1 MSFIGS
7 LEDGSFVRN
16 LESKI
21 ASFSPEVIG
30 LLRLAGLV
38 GTVAAP
44 QDAVAINA
52 AVGGVEAITSALASH
67 AAIQT
72 VASTTLTQVVANLQA
87 NGNQEAA
94 NQVQGVVNTIAQ
106 TAPAIDTVLTGVQSV
121 VKSA

>member
-72 VASTTLTQVVANLQA
+72 VASTTNSS
-87 NGNQEAA
+87 
-94 NQVQGVVNTIAQ
+94 
-106 TAPAIDTVLTGVQSV
+106 PSAIRST
-121 VKSA
+121 

>member
-106 TAPAIDTVLTGVQSV
+106 AAPAIDTVLTGVQSV